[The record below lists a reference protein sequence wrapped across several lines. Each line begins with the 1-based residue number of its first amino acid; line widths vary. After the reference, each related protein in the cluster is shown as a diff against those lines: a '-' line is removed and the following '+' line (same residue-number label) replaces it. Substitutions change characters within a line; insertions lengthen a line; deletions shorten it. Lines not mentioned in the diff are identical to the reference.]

1 MLIWN
6 IEKAERRE
14 NKRVK
19 TKKKKASSSKIKIKK
34 RCSLQYTQKKKKT
47 LNGTT
52 TTVLKGEKR
61 ELIVCVCGGHFLF
74 PRQHRILRVFLEAD
88 R

>member
-19 TKKKKASSSKIKIKK
+19 TKKKEGVFFKNKNQKTLLVAVHA
-34 RCSLQYTQKKKKT
+34 KKKKT

>member
-34 RCSLQYTQKKKKT
+34 RCSLQYTQKKKK
-47 LNGTT
+47 
-52 TTVLKGEKR
+52 R
-61 ELIVCVCGGHFLF
+61 
-74 PRQHRILRVFLEAD
+74 
-88 R
+88 